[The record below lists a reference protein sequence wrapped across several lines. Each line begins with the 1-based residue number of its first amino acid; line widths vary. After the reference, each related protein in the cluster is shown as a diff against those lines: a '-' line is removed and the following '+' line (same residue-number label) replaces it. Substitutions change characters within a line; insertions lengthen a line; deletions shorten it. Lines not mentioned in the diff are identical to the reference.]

1 MTIGRPPR
9 ALREDGFTLIELL
22 VVIVIIGILL
32 SVAVSSYLN
41 LRARAERVTAAGN
54 VRAIVPSIEGYG
66 NKNGTFVGMTLAAL
80 KADYDQSLDP
90 SDYSFGSSGNLTAT
104 SYCVESTLGGETWSK
119 AGPAEPISPG
129 ACPAGSSSVTV
140 PGPGGGATAAG
151 NVGTIVPSIEAYG
164 DDNGT
169 FVGMTLAGLKA
180 DYDQSLDPDDYSFGS
195 SGNLTAT
202 SYCVE
207 STIGGET
214 WSKAGPGRPI
224 RLGAC
229 P

>member
-1 MTIGRPPR
+1 
-9 ALREDGFTLIELL
+9 
-22 VVIVIIGILL
+22 
-32 SVAVSSYLN
+32 
-41 LRARAERVTAAGN
+41 
-54 VRAIVPSIEGYG
+54 
-66 NKNGTFVGMTLAAL
+66 
-80 KADYDQSLDP
+80 
-90 SDYSFGSSGNLTAT
+90 
-104 SYCVESTLGGETWSK
+104 
-119 AGPAEPISPG
+119 
-129 ACPAGSSSVTV
+129 
-140 PGPGGGATAAG
+140 
-151 NVGTIVPSIEAYG
+151 
-164 DDNGT
+164 
-169 FVGMTLAGLKA
+169 MTLAGLKA